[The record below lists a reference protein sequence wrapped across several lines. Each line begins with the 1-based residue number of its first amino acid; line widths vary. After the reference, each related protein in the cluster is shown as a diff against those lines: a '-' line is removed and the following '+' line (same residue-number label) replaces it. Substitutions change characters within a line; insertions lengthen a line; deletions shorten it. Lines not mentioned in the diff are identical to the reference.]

1 MATTSFVVDANK
13 TVTVSGSIFT
23 ITPSGIPENITIK
36 LGETTLVNGTP
47 VQVTA
52 NSNLTVSAEPFNLS
66 VTDGGNMQSIKLGDG
81 SPITSF
87 PTTLQINSDA
97 TLTVTG
103 EPQETYTVTVDYTNT
118 SEPVISNTGA

>member
-23 ITPSGIPENITIK
+23 ITPSGIPENVTIK

-47 VQVTA
+47 VQVTE
-52 NSNLTVSAEPFNLS
+52 NSELTITVEPYNLS
-66 VTDGGNMQSIKLGDG
+66 VTDGGNMQSIKLGDDE
-81 SPITSF
+81 PITNF
-87 PTTLQINSDA
+87 PTTLQINSNS

-118 SEPVISNTGA
+118 SEPVISNTEA

>member
-23 ITPSGIPENITIK
+23 ITPSGIPENVTIE
-36 LGETTLVNGTP
+36 LGEVTLVNGTP

-52 NSNLTVSAEPFNLS
+52 NSNLTVTVEPFNLS
-66 VTDGGNMQSIKLGDG
+66 VTDGGNMQSIKLGDDE
-81 SPITSF
+81 PITSF

-118 SEPVISNTGA
+118 SEPIISNTEA

>member
-13 TVTVSGSIFT
+13 TVTVSGAIFT
-23 ITPSGIPENITIK
+23 ITPSGIPENVTIK
-36 LGETTLVNGTP
+36 LGEVTLVNGTP

-52 NSNLTVSAEPFNLS
+52 NSNLTITVNPYNLS
-66 VTDGGNMQSIKLGDG
+66 VTDGGNMQSIKLGDNE
-81 SPITSF
+81 PVTSF
-87 PTTLQINSDA
+87 PTTLQISSDA

-118 SEPVISNTGA
+118 SEPVITNTGA

>member
-13 TVTVSGSIFT
+13 TVTISGNVFT
-23 ITPSGIPENITIK
+23 ITPSGIPENVTIK
-36 LGETTLVNGTP
+36 IGEITLENGTP
-47 VQVTA
+47 VQVTE
-52 NSNLTVSAEPFNLS
+52 NSTLTVSAEPFNLS

-81 SPITSF
+81 SPITNF
-87 PTTLQINSDA
+87 PTTLQINSDS